1 MSSKEFSDQEDLAD
15 VKKASD
21 LLTEARQQLGLSQ
34 KEVGDKLFLAQSLI
48 EHIDEGRY
56 SSIPKKAF
64 IRGYLRN
71 YARIV
76 GASGEKVVMTNG
88 CFDILHKG
96 HVDYLSRARALGH
109 RLIVAVNDDAS
120 VAALKGPA
128 RPINPL
134 DARMEMLAALRCVD
148 WVVSFSSDTPA
159 DLIAAIAPDVLVKG
173 GDYRPEE
180 IAGAY
185 AVLANGGRVEV
196 LSFVEGFST
205 TALIEALQ
213 R

>member
-1 MSSKEFSDQEDLAD
+1 MSNDRVFTAEDLLNKVATA
-15 VKKASD
+15 K
-21 LLTEARQQLGLSQ
+21 
-34 KEVGDKLFLAQSLI
+34 
-48 EHIDEGRY
+48 
-56 SSIPKKAF
+56 
-64 IRGYLRN
+64 
-71 YARIV
+71 
-76 GASGEKVVMTNG
+76 ASGEKVVMTNG
-88 CFDILHKG
+88 CFDILHRG
-96 HVDYLSRARALGH
+96 HIDYLSQARALGH

-120 VAALKGPA
+120 VAALKGPS

-134 DARMEMLAALRCVD
+134 DARMDMLAALRCVD

-173 GDYRPEE
+173 GDYRPED
-180 IAGAY
+180 IAGAD

-205 TALIEALQ
+205 TALIDALQ